1 MRFSIHT
8 SRRLP
13 FLSILA
19 LPLAVA
25 SLGTGC
31 SSPFSVDVS
40 SGVTLPLGAAVN
52 CAEANAGVLEGT
64 IPANGEPDEH
74 GNLTTYAHTFFA
86 GNLCTLRADWTGPLV
101 DMDAIRKDADEQMR
115 ELGLEPDDVDVYIR
129 RIEPTVTAVGFDN
142 EMVLPGVTYTVNL
155 GVPNGSKIIVLKAA
169 EGDDLAHPTVTI
181 AERHRRLLR
190 TANKA
195 WRERTAMPGVAG
207 VNIEIDLDEA
217 GMNAPLPAALRV
229 DFDVH
234 LYGDAAARQMVH
246 EEDVDAFLGNED

>member
-1 MRFSIHT
+1 M
-8 SRRLP
+8 L
-13 FLSILA
+13 
-19 LPLAVA
+19 
-25 SLGTGC
+25 
-31 SSPFSVDVS
+31 
-40 SGVTLPLGAAVN
+40 
-52 CAEANAGVLEGT
+52 
-64 IPANGEPDEH
+64 
-74 GNLTTYAHTFFA
+74 
-86 GNLCTLRADWTGPLV
+86 
-101 DMDAIRKDADEQMR
+101 
-115 ELGLEPDDVDVYIR
+115 
-129 RIEPTVTAVGFDN
+129 

-190 TANKA
+190 TANEA
-195 WRERTAMPGVAG
+195 WRERTPMPGVAG

-229 DFDVH
+229 DFDVR